1 MIYFGLLSMMLSQFY
16 DSDHVFYELTHVDWS
31 RFIVSSF

>member
-16 DSDHVFYELTHVDWS
+16 DSDHMFYELTYVDRD
-31 RFIVSSF
+31 RFIVLCF